1 MDKLYSYV
9 ANSSVMLLFCALAIL
24 VVTVQAAVFFRTAWK
39 QAIQLGFTKA
49 DLMKVVKSSAVFSI
63 VPSLPIIISYMILL
77 PALGKFF
84 PWLRLSVI
92 GSATY
97 ETLAA
102 NMAVTSFGFDSLG
115 SADFSPD
122 VFGSLLW
129 VVTIGVFLSSMS
141 ALLLRRFD
149 RKMQSVT
156 SNPNSF
162 GKVIPN
168 IMFLGMMATLSA
180 PYLVDVTNIP
190 SVVTI
195 VVSACV
201 MIGLN
206 TLGKRY
212 PVLKEFAFSLSMIA
226 GMASACLVT
235 AAMG

>member
-1 MDKLYSYV
+1 MDKLYSNV
-9 ANSSVMLLFCALAIL
+9 ANSPVMAIFCGSAIL
-24 VVTVQAAVFFRTAWK
+24 VVLVQAVVFFRMAWR
-39 QAIQLGFTKA
+39 QALEMGLSKA

-129 VVTIGVFLSSMS
+129 VVTLGVFLSSLS

-149 RKMQSVT
+149 SKMQSVT
-156 SNPNSF
+156 TDPNSF

-180 PYLVDVTNIP
+180 PYLADVTNIP
-190 SVVTI
+190 SLATI
-195 VVSACV
+195 VVSALA

-206 TLGKRY
+206 EVGKRI
-212 PVLKEFAFSLSMIA
+212 PALKEFAFSLSMIA
-226 GMASACLVT
+226 GMATACLIT
-235 AAMG
+235 AIL

>member
-1 MDKLYSYV
+1 M
-9 ANSSVMLLFCALAIL
+9 AIFCGLAIL
-24 VVTVQAAVFFRTAWK
+24 VVLVQAAVFFRVAWK
-39 QAIQLGFTKA
+39 QALEMGLSKA

-129 VVTIGVFLSSMS
+129 VVTLGVFLSSLS

-149 RKMQSVT
+149 SKMQSVT
-156 SNPNSF
+156 TNPNSF

-180 PYLVDVTNIP
+180 PYLADVTNIP
-190 SVVTI
+190 SMAAI
-195 VVSACV
+195 VVSALV

-206 TLGKRY
+206 AVGRRA

-226 GMASACLVT
+226 GMASACLIT
-235 AAMG
+235 AIL

>member
-1 MDKLYSYV
+1 MDKLYSHV
-9 ANSSVMLLFCALAIL
+9 ANSPVMAIFCGLAI
-24 VVTVQAAVFFRTAWK
+24 VVVLVQAVVFFRVAWK
-39 QAIQLGFTKA
+39 RALELGLTRQE
-49 DLMKVVKSSAVFSI
+49 LMKVVKSSAVFSI

-102 NMAVTSFGFDSLG
+102 NMAVTSFSFDSLG

-129 VVTIGVFLSSMS
+129 VVTLGVFLSSMS

-149 RKMQSVT
+149 SKMQSVT
-156 SNPNSF
+156 TNPNSF
-162 GKVIPN
+162 GNVVPN

-180 PYLVDVTNIP
+180 PYLADVTNIP
-190 SVVTI
+190 SLSAI
-195 VVSACV
+195 VVSALV

-206 TLGKRY
+206 AVGKKV
-212 PVLKEFAFSLSMIA
+212 PALKEFAFSLSMIA

-235 AAMG
+235 AI

>member
-1 MDKLYSYV
+1 MDKLYSFV
-9 ANSSVMLLFCALAIL
+9 ANSSVMAIFCGLAIL
-24 VVTVQAAVFFRTAWK
+24 VVLVQAVIFFRIAWK
-39 QAIQLGFTKA
+39 QALQLGFTKS
-49 DLMKVVKSSAVFSI
+49 DLMKVVKSSAVFSV

-129 VVTIGVFLSSMS
+129 VVTLGVFLSSMS
-141 ALLLRRFD
+141 ALLLKRFD
-149 RKMQSVT
+149 VKMKSVT
-156 SNPNSF
+156 ENPSSF

-180 PYLVDVTNIP
+180 PYLVDVGNFP
-190 SVVTI
+190 SVAAI
-195 VVSACV
+195 VVSAAV

-206 TLGKRY
+206 AVGKQY
-212 PVLKEFAFSLSMIA
+212 PTLKEFAFSLSMIA

-235 AAMG
+235 GLL